1 MNKEKLKPSLIKFP
15 KIFRFITEQKY
26 FKKIKKHQ
34 WRLITAGFV
43 SAIILGAI
51 VIVGADSYR
60 NYKENKKLTEKRRN
74 IENQIRFWELVNRKY
89 TGYRDSYFQ
98 LALLEYQLKD
108 FYKSREYLEE
118 ALKLDPNFKDGIKLQ
133 EILNKR

>member
-15 KIFRFITEQKY
+15 KIFRFIPEQKY

-34 WRLITAGFV
+34 WRLIAVGFV

-74 IENQIRFWELVNRKY
+74 IENQIRFWESVNRKY

-108 FYKSREYLEE
+108 FSKARTYLKE
-118 ALKLDPNFKDGIKLQ
+118 AFRLDPNFKSGRKL
-133 EILNKR
+133 ENILSEK

>member
-1 MNKEKLKPSLIKFP
+1 MNKFP

-26 FKKIKKHQ
+26 FKIINKHQ

-43 SAIILGAI
+43 SAIILLAI

-74 IENQIRFWELVNRKY
+74 IENQIRFWESVNRKY

-108 FYKSREYLEE
+108 FNKSRKYLKEV
-118 ALKLDPNFKDGIKLQ
+118 LRLDPNFKSGRKL
-133 EILNKR
+133 ENILSEK

>member
-1 MNKEKLKPSLIKFP
+1 MNKEKLKPYLIKFP
-15 KIFRFITEQKY
+15 KIFRFIPEQKY

-34 WRLITAGFV
+34 WRLIAAGFV

-60 NYKENKKLTEKRRN
+60 NYQENKRLSEKREN
-74 IENQIRFWELVNRKY
+74 IETQIKFWKSVNQKY
-89 TGYRDSYFQ
+89 MGFRDSYFQ

-108 FYKSREYLEE
+108 FDKSREYLEE

>member
-1 MNKEKLKPSLIKFP
+1 MNKFP
-15 KIFRFITEQKY
+15 RIFRFITEQKY

-51 VIVGADSYR
+51 VIVGADSYK
-60 NYKENKKLTEKRRN
+60 NYRQNKKLGEERKN
-74 IENQIRFWELVNRKY
+74 IESQIKFWESVNKRY
-89 TGYRDSYFQ
+89 PGFRDSYFQ

-108 FYKSREYLEE
+108 FDKARVYLKEV
-118 ALKLDPNFKDGIKLQ
+118 LRLDPNFKSGRKL
-133 EILNKR
+133 EDILTEK

>member
-1 MNKEKLKPSLIKFP
+1 MTKEKLKSPTEFP
-15 KIFRFITEQKY
+15 NIFRFITEQKY

-51 VIVGADSYR
+51 VIVGADSYK
-60 NYKENKKLTEKRRN
+60 NYQENKRLSEKRKN
-74 IENQIRFWELVNRKY
+74 IEAQIKFWQSVNQKY
-89 TGYRDSYFQ
+89 KGFRDSYFE

-108 FYKSREYLEE
+108 FNKSRVYLKE
-118 ALKLDPNFKDGIKLQ
+118 ALRLDPNFKDGRKL
-133 EILNKR
+133 EDILSKK

>member
-1 MNKEKLKPSLIKFP
+1 MNNKDKKSAFEFP
-15 KIFRFITEQKY
+15 NIFRFITEQKY

-51 VIVGADSYR
+51 VIVGADSYK
-60 NYKENKKLTEKRRN
+60 NYQENKRLSEKREN
-74 IENQIRFWELVNRKY
+74 IETQIKFWQSINQKY
-89 TGYRDSYFQ
+89 PGYRDSYFE

-108 FYKSREYLEE
+108 FDKSREYLKE
-118 ALKLDPNFKDGIKLQ
+118 ALKLDPNFKEGRKL
-133 EILNKR
+133 ENILSKK

>member
-1 MNKEKLKPSLIKFP
+1 MNKFP

-51 VIVGADSYR
+51 VITGADSYR

-74 IENQIRFWELVNRKY
+74 IENQIRFWESVNKKY

-108 FYKSREYLEE
+108 FNKSRKYLKEV
-118 ALKLDPNFKDGIKLQ
+118 LRLDPNFKEGRKL
-133 EILNKR
+133 EKTLDNNL

>member
-1 MNKEKLKPSLIKFP
+1 MTKEKSKSSIEFP
-15 KIFRFITEQKY
+15 NIFRFITEQKY
-26 FKKIKKHQ
+26 FKKIRKHQ

-51 VIVGADSYR
+51 VVVGADFYKSYR
-60 NYKENKKLTEKRRN
+60 ENKRLSEKREN
-74 IENQIRFWELVNRKY
+74 IETQIKFWQSVNQKY
-89 TGYRDSYFQ
+89 PGFRDSYFQ

>member
-1 MNKEKLKPSLIKFP
+1 MSKKTKKEFP

-89 TGYRDSYFQ
+89 TGFRDSYFQ

-108 FYKSREYLEE
+108 FDKARVYLKEV
-118 ALKLDPNFKDGIKLQ
+118 LRLDPNFKSGRKL
-133 EILNKR
+133 EDILTEK